1 VNRRAP
7 VIIGVLFLVVAV
19 LAFFFLVNPKMGEV
33 KETQDALEE
42 ARTEQT
48 TLEAELARLQQA
60 ERDAP
65 ATQRQLARIRQK
77 LPPVADLPG
86 LINLLQDAADRS
98 GVDFFSVSP
107 GDPEPD
113 PSGRAAIIPAGIQ
126 VIGGFFSVDE
136 FLFRL
141 ETLRR
146 AAKVVTISVTEG
158 PEGGLQQTLAVEFY
172 TTDTDAGPGAAI
184 ASPSPTPSPGASPSP
199 GATPSPAVSPS
210 PTVSPGG

>member
-1 VNRRAP
+1 MNRRAP
-7 VIIGVLFLVVAV
+7 LFIGIAFLLVAI
-19 LAFFFLVNPKMGEV
+19 LAYFFLVSPKMGEV
-33 KETQDALEE
+33 KEAEDALEE
-42 ARTEQT
+42 AQSEQT

-65 ATQRQLARIRQK
+65 AIRRQLARIRQK

-86 LINLLQDAADRS
+86 LINLLQDAADTS

-113 PSGRAAIIPAGIQ
+113 VTGRAAVIPAGIQ
-126 VIGGFFSVDE
+126 VIGGFFPVDE

-146 AAKVVTISVTEG
+146 AAKVVTISTTEG
-158 PEGGLQQTLAVEFY
+158 PDGAPQLQITLAAEFY
-172 TTDTDAGPGAAI
+172 TTDTTAGPGAPA

-199 GATPSPAVSPS
+199 GVSPT
-210 PTVSPGG
+210 PTTSPGG